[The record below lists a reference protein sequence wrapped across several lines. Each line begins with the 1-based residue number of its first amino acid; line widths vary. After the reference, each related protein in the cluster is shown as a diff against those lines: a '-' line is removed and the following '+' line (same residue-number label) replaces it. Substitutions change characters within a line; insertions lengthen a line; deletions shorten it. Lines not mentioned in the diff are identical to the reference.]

1 MFWAG
6 PIVGSYLAMMGA
18 DVIHVESAQRP
29 DGMRFMSAKAPTDD
43 EWWEWCPL
51 FMAGNTNKRGVT
63 LDLQTERGRA
73 LARDL
78 VAHCD
83 VVVENFSPRVMD
95 DLGLGYDDLRAVN
108 PDLVMVRMPAFGLS
122 GPWRD
127 RTGYAQTQEQ
137 VSGMAFVTGWDDR
150 EPMIPNG
157 PCDPLAGIHAT
168 VGLLVALEHRRRTGE
183 GVLVEVPMV
192 GGALNVTAELVVEY
206 DAYANLVTRMG
217 NRSPLYAPQNLYL
230 TADADPDG
238 RRDSWVAVSIA
249 TEEHWDAL
257 RRALGDPEWAR
268 DPALARVEGRREA
281 HDLLDEHLGAWCA
294 TRSTDEIVATLW
306 DAGVPVGA
314 AVRAFELEGVE
325 QLRARGYFESLEH
338 PIVGEARFQG
348 FPTRYEH
355 GPRQLHRR
363 PSPTLGQH
371 NDEVLS
377 GLLGLGSE
385 ELAELRAAKVIGE
398 RLGGNAR

>member
-1 MFWAG
+1 
-6 PIVGSYLAMMGA
+6 
-18 DVIHVESAQRP
+18 
-29 DGMRFMSAKAPTDD
+29 
-43 EWWEWCPL
+43 
-51 FMAGNTNKRGVT
+51 
-63 LDLQTERGRA
+63 
-73 LARDL
+73 
-78 VAHCD
+78 
-83 VVVENFSPRVMD
+83 
-95 DLGLGYDDLRAVN
+95 
-108 PDLVMVRMPAFGLS
+108 
-122 GPWRD
+122 
-127 RTGYAQTQEQ
+127 
-137 VSGMAFVTGWDDR
+137 
-150 EPMIPNG
+150 
-157 PCDPLAGIHAT
+157 
-168 VGLLVALEHRRRTGE
+168 
-183 GVLVEVPMV
+183 
-192 GGALNVTAELVVEY
+192 
-206 DAYANLVTRMG
+206 
-217 NRSPLYAPQNLYL
+217 LYAPQNLYL